1 MTWFKN
7 LFKSKKMIAADKIE
21 ELKDRLSGY
30 AKYQWLKTERAGQI
44 TEFLNVAIE
53 QDGSVMVEFMDGS
66 RCKYELLN
74 EFMLKTNNA
83 QELLDVENPIQNNG
97 EQKLKVG
104 NASIRNGPAVQD
116 NPIHTLLK
124 KQKPNPVNVDITLEL
139 NIPSADLYNVICQS
153 FDNAD
158 EEIVNHIVSG
168 LDINLIKE
176 SVKNAIIN
184 FYKKDG

>member
-1 MTWFKN
+1 
-7 LFKSKKMIAADKIE
+7 MIAADKIE

-30 AKYQWLKTERAGQI
+30 AKYQWLKTERAGTV

-74 EFMLKTNNA
+74 EFLLKTNNPN
-83 QELLDVENPIQNNG
+83 ELLDVESPVLVDQQQSSKAKI
-97 EQKLKVG
+97 G
-104 NASIRNGPAVQD
+104 NASIRNGITATVQVQD

-124 KQKPNPVNVDITLEL
+124 KQKPNPVNVDISIEM
-139 NIPSADLYNVICQS
+139 NIPSSELYNVICQS

-158 EEIVNHIVSG
+158 EEIVNYIVSG
-168 LDINLIKE
+168 LDIETIKA
-176 SVKNAIIN
+176 SVKTAIQQY
-184 FYKKDG
+184 YKPA